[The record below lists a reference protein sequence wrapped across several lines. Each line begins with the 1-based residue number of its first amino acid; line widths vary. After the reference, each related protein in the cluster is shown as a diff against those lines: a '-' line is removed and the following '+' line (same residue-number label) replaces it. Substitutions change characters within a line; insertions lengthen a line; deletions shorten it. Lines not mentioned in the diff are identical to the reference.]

1 MSHCRGN
8 FLWKIR
14 SCKFKKFL
22 FLCVIVVLAFSS
34 CKTTKHV
41 PEDKYLLEGYDV
53 KIESDGADIK
63 KNELKS
69 YIKQKPNRKFLGLK
83 FPLFIHSLSG
93 KDKEGGLNKLFE
105 NLGEKPVVW
114 DKYMTAE
121 AKKQIRYFLE
131 NKGYYNSTVED
142 TVIFSGR
149 KAKVRYIIDLNEPYT
164 INDVSYDIRD
174 SVLQPYVYQDTTKR
188 LIHKGDIFAVEKMEK
203 ERKRIENLLKNNGFY
218 DFSKDFIS
226 YVADTTHNKNKVD
239 LILRVSKY
247 PIKTENGE
255 LQNVSHKRYKINN
268 IYIFPD
274 YNPKQA
280 IAERNEYMENLDTTS
295 INDLNFIYKSDPGI
309 DLKTLA
315 QANYIFPGE
324 WYNQKN
330 VDRTYEHLNSLRI
343 FKLINIRFNELEQ
356 DSLQKNNRLNCYIYL
371 KKLKLQS
378 YTIEL
383 EGTNSSGNLGGGG
396 NLLYS
401 HKSLLNG
408 AENFETKFTGAFEIL
423 DPEKFNRLD
432 NTLKLGTEVSL
443 DVPKFIIPFFKGE
456 QFVKRYHPRTSF
468 SAMYN
473 YQERPDYTRTLANL
487 SYGYKWEA
495 SSKLSYFVNPFELNI
510 LRLPYISDD
519 FFSDI
524 RDSYLRFSYDDHF
537 LSLTSFNMIY
547 NNQSEKKGEDFQYFR
562 LNSELGGNLLTAVNK
577 IADSKKVDGD
587 YQLFGIRYAQYA
599 KMDLDFRYYDVI
611 NESNRV
617 VYRFFLGAG
626 FPYGNSS
633 ALPFVKQYFS
643 GGANSIRAW
652 NVRSLGPGSYRS
664 ENQKGYP
671 NQTADLKF
679 ETNVEY
685 RFNMFWI
692 LEGAFFADI
701 GNIWYLE
708 QGGDIPDET
717 IFYPHRFF
725 DDLAIGTGFG
735 LRFDL
740 SFSILRLDLGLKFR
754 DPSFTD
760 GEKWLPGNRGVSANT
775 LSWNIAIGYPF

>member
-1 MSHCRGN
+1 MSLCN
-8 FLWKIR
+8 FLWNIR
-14 SCKFKKFL
+14 NCKFKKFL
-22 FLCVIVVLAFSS
+22 FLCFVVFLAFSS

-41 PEDKYLLEGYDV
+41 PEDKYLLKGYDIE
-53 KIESDGADIK
+53 IESDGADIK

-83 FPLFIHSLSG
+83 FPLFIYSLSN
-93 KDKEGGLNKLFE
+93 KDKDSGLSKVFE
-105 NLGEKPVVW
+105 NMGEKPVVW
-114 DKYMTAE
+114 DKYMTEE

-131 NKGYYNSTVED
+131 NKGYYNSTVKD
-142 TVIFSGR
+142 TVVFSGR
-149 KAKVRYIIDLNEPYT
+149 KAKVKYLIDLNEPYI
-164 INDVSYDIRD
+164 INNISYDIRD
-174 SVLQPYVYQDTTKR
+174 SFLKSYIFQDTTKR
-188 LIHKGDIFAVEKMEK
+188 LINKGDIFSVEKMET
-203 ERKRIENLLKNNGFY
+203 ERKRIENLLKNEGFY

-226 YVADTTHNKNKVD
+226 YVADTTHIENKVD
-239 LILRVSKY
+239 LTLRVSKY
-247 PIKTENGE
+247 PVKTDDGEIKNIP
-255 LQNVSHKRYKINN
+255 HKRYKINN

-274 YNPKQA
+274 YSPKQA
-280 IAERNEYMENLDTTS
+280 IAERGEYMENLDTTT
-295 INDLNFIYKSDPGI
+295 INYLNFIYKDDPGI
-309 DLKTLA
+309 ELKTLA
-315 QANYIFPGE
+315 QANYIFPEE
-324 WYNQKN
+324 WYKQED

-343 FKLINIRFNELEQ
+343 FKLINIRFDKLEQ
-356 DSLQKNNRLNCYIYL
+356 DSLQEENELNCYIYL

-408 AENFETKFTGAFEIL
+408 AENFQTKFTGAFEIL
-423 DPEKFNRLD
+423 DPERFSRLD

-443 DVPKFIIPFFKGE
+443 DVPKFIIPFFKSE

-487 SYGYKWEA
+487 SFGYKWEA

-510 LRLPYISDD
+510 LRLPYISGD

-547 NNQSEKKGEDFQYFR
+547 NNQSEKKGQDFQYLR
-562 LNSELGGNLLTAVNK
+562 LNSEIGGNILTAVNK

-611 NESNRV
+611 NESNRL
-617 VYRFFLGAG
+617 VYRIFIGGG
-626 FPYGNSS
+626 FPYGNSN

-652 NVRSLGPGSYRS
+652 NVRSLGPGSYTPEDQRR
-664 ENQKGYP
+664 YP

-679 ETNVEY
+679 ETNMEY
-685 RFNMFWI
+685 RFKMFWI

-708 QGGDIPDET
+708 QGGDIPEET
-717 IFYPHRFF
+717 IFYPDRFF

-754 DPSFTD
+754 DPSFST
-760 GEKWLPGNRGVSANT
+760 GEKWLPGNRSISANT